1 MGIRKLLGVMD
12 MFITLIIVNIWAYC
26 VQTHQLYT
34 LNMCS
39 LLILQ
44 LNVVVVVVVVVV
56 IVQSPSH
63 VWHFTTPW
71 TAAHQASLSLTIS
84 LSLPKLMSIESGIS
98 SNHLILCHPLLLLPS
113 VFPSIRDLSNE
124 LAVHIWW
131 SERIL
136 VLQHQSFQWVFKVD
150 FL

>member
-1 MGIRKLLGVMD
+1 MFLPHKTNGHKESLGVMD

-44 LNVVVVVVVVVV
+44 LNVVVVVVVV

-63 VWHFTTPW
+63 V
-71 TAAHQASLSLTIS
+71 
-84 LSLPKLMSIESGIS
+84 
-98 SNHLILCHPLLLLPS
+98 
-113 VFPSIRDLSNE
+113 
-124 LAVHIWW
+124 
-131 SERIL
+131 
-136 VLQHQSFQWVFKVD
+136 
-150 FL
+150 